1 MITRRVTIKYRSEKY
16 RSELERPV
24 SWVALVGFMG
34 SGKSRIGAELSRK
47 LHLNF
52 IDTDRVIER
61 VSCMRIPDIFEL
73 YGEATFR
80 DYESEIVRRS
90 CRLDDAIVSTGG
102 GTVIRPQNRD
112 ALKQRGPVVLLTASA
127 ETTFQRTRRHKRP
140 LLEVGNPI
148 ERINDLMAAR
158 KGFYEDVASFAVS
171 TDGRPSFEVVD
182 EIIEKL
188 YDWEQEQQQLEMLQ
202 AAEQEQRTQQ
212 HPQEIPSQE
221 IPSQEISAQEIPQYY
236 THQFTDLTQ
245 QVTHEEDRIISQTSV
260 LRIETQQVFTE
271 NAGLS
276 TNHLSD
282 KQFSDQFLTESNESR
297 EAESLADDSITE
309 VEDESYDFQSE
320 STQPEQEAQSLEAQS
335 LETMNTVNTTNTA
348 NTANTIDTIDTTSEI
363 SQMLDATGMNAAK
376 PQENI
381 EMTQNTEE
389 NSSSSV
395 QEIPEETKSIDIYAE
410 MIRDLMRDRRA

>member
-1 MITRRVTIKYRSEKY
+1 MITRRVTIKY

-102 GTVIRPQNRD
+102 GTVVRPKNRE
-112 ALKQRGPVVLLTASA
+112 ALKERGPVVLLTASA

-182 EIIEKL
+182 EIIQKL
-188 YDWEQEQQQLEMLQ
+188 YEWQQEQQQLEMLK
-202 AAEQEQRTQQ
+202 AAEQEQKALQQ
-212 HPQEIPSQE
+212 AQPQEIPNYFE
-221 IPSQEISAQEIPQYY
+221 HQY
-236 THQFTDLTQ
+236 TDLTQ
-245 QVTHEEDRIISQTSV
+245 QVSQEKEIVLSQTSV
-260 LRIETQQVFTE
+260 LHIETQQVFVE
-271 NAGLS
+271 NSGMN

-282 KQFSDQFLTESNESR
+282 QQFSDQFLTESNASR
-297 EAESLADDSITE
+297 EAECLADDASKNEQAESSGGETFETTQVSSKERFSAE
-309 VEDESYDFQSE
+309 VSQQQAE
-320 STQPEQEAQSLEAQS
+320 SLENKDPK
-335 LETMNTVNTTNTA
+335 EKMENNTQDV
-348 NTANTIDTIDTTSEI
+348 
-363 SQMLDATGMNAAK
+363 
-376 PQENI
+376 
-381 EMTQNTEE
+381 
-389 NSSSSV
+389 
-395 QEIPEETKSIDIYAE
+395 PEEKQSIDIYAE
-410 MIRDLMRDRRA
+410 MIRDLMRDRGA